1 MSGDSQKGRIM
12 SAYSISVFLHIVGAL
27 GVFAAVGLEW
37 VGLSNLRRA
46 TDTLQVREWM
56 RLLAAPRTLGGPSAL
71 LILLSGIYMSAT
83 RWGPQGWILVAL
95 GGMVV
100 IAAVGGA
107 VGGRRAAAIARALPP
122 EAGPVSPKL
131 RERLED
137 PALTVSLWTRTG
149 LLFGIVF
156 LMSIRPSLAGALVVM
171 GLALVVGIA
180 ASRPALGA
188 GRRPAPVARSE
199 R

>member
-1 MSGDSQKGRIM
+1 M

-27 GVFAAVGLEW
+27 GIFAAIGLEW
-37 VGLSNLRRA
+37 AGLSNLRRA
-46 TDTLQVREWM
+46 TDTVQVREWM

-83 RWGPQGWILVAL
+83 RWGPQGWIVVAL
-95 GGMVV
+95 GGMVA

-107 VGGRRAAAIARALPP
+107 VGGRRAAALARALPA
-122 EAGPVSPKL
+122 EAGPVSPTL
-131 RERLED
+131 RQRLED
-137 PALTVSLWTRTG
+137 PALTVSLWTRTA

-156 LMSIRPSLAGALVVM
+156 LMSIRPSWSGALAVM
-171 GLALVVGIA
+171 GIALLVGIA
-180 ASRPALGA
+180 AARPALGA
-188 GRRPAPVARSE
+188 SRRAAPMARSE